1 MKTKMF
7 LTLTISIISL
17 NIWAQSL
24 PSRIDVTGA
33 DMHVQGVVVDTVDRV
48 AYFSFTNTLLKT
60 DFEGKVLASIINI
73 PGHLGD
79 LTYDARKGIIYGSLE
94 CKDDVIGKGIAA
106 KMKGADYSSSHFYIA
121 MIHTDRL
128 TRIGMSP
135 CDDNVLGSV
144 ELKEVAA
151 DYNAL
156 APQGPHRHGCSGID
170 GITLL
175 PGRKPRLLVA
185 YGIYGDTKRTDNDC
199 QVILE
204 YDPAKLAKYERFT
217 NAGEQHFSGPT
228 KGQARYFVYTG
239 NTEWGVQNME
249 YDPWSGRVYM
259 AVYRG
264 KKKTFPNYSYYAFDA
279 HGARGD
285 SDFHGASSDFRSARD
300 AFDSH
305 DARGASSDAHGAQG
319 ARSVSDVRGAHG
331 ASDAHDASD
340 VRGAQDTHCASDA
353 YDSHGARLKRNNTPN
368 IRLKPQKGTV
378 TGVSGKVKMLP
389 LSQAGLWDDL
399 TGIRGWNFKHGSTG
413 FHPLGDGRYYISR
426 SSRDIHGR
434 HTCSLRL
441 ETASTVF
448 PD

>member
-1 MKTKMF
+1 MEKNDERLAPHMKTKMF
-7 LTLTISIISL
+7 LTLTISILSL

-79 LTYDARKGIIYGSLE
+79 LTYDAHKGIIYGSLE

-106 KMKGADYSSSHFYIA
+106 KMKGADYSSSHFYVA

-264 KKKTFPNYSYYAFDA
+264 KKKNFPNYSYYAFDA
-279 HGARGD
+279 HGA
-285 SDFHGASSDFRSARD
+285 SS
-300 AFDSH
+300 
-305 DARGASSDAHGAQG
+305 DARGAHGAYGISDAHGAQG
-319 ARSVSDVRGAHG
+319 ARGTSDSRGVSDVRGAHDVSDAHG
-331 ASDAHDASD
+331 ASDSHGASSD
-340 VRGAQDTHCASDA
+340 VRG
-353 YDSHGARLKRNNTPN
+353 GRLKRNNAAN

-389 LSQAGLWDDL
+389 LSQVGLWDDL

>member
-7 LTLTISIISL
+7 LTLIISTL
-17 NIWAQSL
+17 LSSTLWAQSL
-24 PSRIDVTGA
+24 PSRIDVTGG

-60 DFEGKVLASIINI
+60 DFEGKILASVVNI

-79 LTYDARKGIIYGSLE
+79 LTFDAERGIIYGSLE

-121 MIHTDRL
+121 IIHTERL

-135 CDDNVLGSV
+135 CDDKVLGSV

-175 PGRKPRLLVA
+175 PGRNPSLLVA
-185 YGIYGDTKRTDNDC
+185 YGIYSDTKRTDNDC

-204 YDPAKLAKYERFT
+204 YKSSKLMKYERFT
-217 NAGEQHFSGPT
+217 NAGEQHFSGPA
-228 KGQARYFVYTG
+228 KGKARYFVYTG
-239 NTEWGVQNME
+239 NTDWGVQNME

-279 HGARGD
+279 PEGKIKAVKG
-285 SDFHGASSDFRSARD
+285 
-300 AFDSH
+300 
-305 DARGASSDAHGAQG
+305 
-319 ARSVSDVRGAHG
+319 SVV
-331 ASDAHDASD
+331 
-340 VRGAQDTHCASDA
+340 
-353 YDSHGARLKRNNTPN
+353 
-368 IRLKPQKGTV
+368 
-378 TGVSGKVKMLP
+378 GVSGKARMFP

-413 FHPLGDGRYYISR
+413 FFPLGDGRYYISR
-426 SSRDIHGR
+426 SSRDARGR

-441 ETASTVF
+441 ETAATVF